1 MPFYFLELIIQKTT
15 MTSYRKFSG
24 KQRGDHDE
32 PPTYNIRFDYS
43 NTYLDNEDLDNRLE
57 DHAYELNREQ
67 FRRNVETDKM
77 LKETKQN
84 ADEMLQLK
92 NAIKNRDPYES
103 SNRVSSSADLKRRP
117 SNKQLLAS
125 VSVENDTIAEN
136 DGLDT
141 DTDTNG
147 NIKEDE
153 VGGSHEADKKIQSKP
168 LNNLTMFLL
177 SLQTFK
183 RNNHQRKPDSHK
195 THAGE
200 SLSNTEQSQ
209 NRSSTMSNS
218 NQMKRPSSYH
228 GGDQRLYESGRHR
241 TDRSKAEGSQ
251 YGIHVKK
258 DHTRS
263 RRKLEELSK
272 LEQDSKYGYVDKYE
286 ERRKKL
292 LASCKDTKTI
302 DDRIQTFLKDVDEF
316 KLLSSAENS
325 LEKVLLR
332 SKSARL
338 SRTKTF
344 AW

>member
-1 MPFYFLELIIQKTT
+1 

-24 KQRGDHDE
+24 KQRGEHDE
-32 PPTYNIRFDYS
+32 PPSYNIRFDYS

-57 DHAYELNREQ
+57 NQAYELHREQ
-67 FRRNVETDKM
+67 FRRGVETDKM

-103 SNRVSSSADLKRRP
+103 SNRVSSSADLKRKP
-117 SNKQLLAS
+117 SSKQLRSSA
-125 VSVENDTIAEN
+125 SVENDTIAEQSGLAN
-136 DGLDT
+136 DAN
-141 DTDTNG
+141 TNG
-147 NIKEDE
+147 NIKVDE
-153 VGGSHEADKKIQSKP
+153 VDGSQDTEKKIQSKP
-168 LNNLTMFLL
+168 LNTLTMFLL

-183 RNNHQRKPDSHK
+183 RNSHQRKPDTHK
-195 THAGE
+195 PHAGE
-200 SLSNTEQSQ
+200 QHPNANIEHSHARSTTLST
-209 NRSSTMSNS
+209 S
-218 NQMKRPSSYH
+218 NQIKRPSSYH
-228 GGDQRLYESGRHR
+228 SGDQRLYESGRHR
-241 TDRSKAEGSQ
+241 TETDKTAGSQ
-251 YGIHVKK
+251 YGIHVRK

-316 KLLSSAENS
+316 KSMASEENS
-325 LEKVLLR
+325 LEKVLMR
-332 SKSARL
+332 SKSARFTRVK
-338 SRTKTF
+338 SF